1 MSISRGKWALVS
13 KHDDVGRVL
22 PAFVGNSYPD
32 TPFAIPEPGS
42 IATLRLGLARQ
53 RVGHP

>member
-42 IATLRLGLARQ
+42 IATLRLGLARK